1 MIKQGI
7 LAMQSQVET
16 VGKELFKKAIESI
29 AKKTK
34 RAITLKKVVAV
45 VKILAF
51 TALIIGVA
59 ALSIAATV
67 LTGGA
72 AAPLILGAIVT
83 GLGPPRKSTTP
94 PTRLG
99 RYAAKLPP
107 RSLRRS
113 TPTKKLL
120 PTRTRSSWT
129 RRFATLVRKN
139 ASSAS

>member
-1 MIKQGI
+1 MEKFAETASQMIKQGI

-72 AAPLILGAIVT
+72 AAPLILQGCSMLLSWLGEFGTPQAGDDVQA
-83 GLGPPRKSTTP
+83 GL
-94 PTRLG
+94 RLG
-99 RYAAKLPP
+99 IPYAAN
-107 RSLRRS
+107 
-113 TPTKKLL
+113 
-120 PTRTRSSWT
+120 
-129 RRFATLVRKN
+129 V
-139 ASSAS
+139 